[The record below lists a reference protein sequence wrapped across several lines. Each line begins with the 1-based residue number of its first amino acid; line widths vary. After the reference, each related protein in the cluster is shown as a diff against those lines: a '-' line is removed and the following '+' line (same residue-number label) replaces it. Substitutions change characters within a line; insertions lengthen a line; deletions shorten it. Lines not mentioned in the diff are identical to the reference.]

1 MRARA
6 HPQPTRPPQH
16 RPHCLQLSAARAT
29 AAFRWLASPVAPFV
43 AATLR
48 SERALLERAAAFRAE
63 RQRRAAAEDAQL
75 LRAFTPPLHPAAAQ
89 PRPTQQQQQQ
99 QHGDDGDGSGGGALA
114 AVQVELARLQRATRA
129 VPSGGS
135 WPPQPQPLPL
145 QRTAALD
152 SPAARFSAHDGD
164 SGAGDGGGG
173 GVARAA
179 HNATERVTT
188 EQLVAALAAARVRSR
203 SLGGGGAG
211 PPAAGGTIA
220 RRSAELT
227 AAIDGVVHARRR
239 GSLSKPQPPLS
250 LLSSMPAAPRVQTT
264 GAALAAATAAQLRAR
279 RGSAG
284 SVPGW

>member
-1 MRARA
+1 M
-6 HPQPTRPPQH
+6 
-16 RPHCLQLSAARAT
+16 
-29 AAFRWLASPVAPFV
+29 
-43 AATLR
+43 TLR
-48 SERALLERAAAFRAE
+48 SERALLERAAAYRAE

-89 PRPTQQQQQQ
+89 PRPTQQQQQQQ

-145 QRTAALD
+145 QHTAALD
-152 SPAARFSAHDGD
+152 SPTAHFSAHDGD
-164 SGAGDGGGG
+164 SGAGDGGGGDG

-203 SLGGGGAG
+203 SLGGGGGGAG
-211 PPAAGGTIA
+211 PPTAGGTIA